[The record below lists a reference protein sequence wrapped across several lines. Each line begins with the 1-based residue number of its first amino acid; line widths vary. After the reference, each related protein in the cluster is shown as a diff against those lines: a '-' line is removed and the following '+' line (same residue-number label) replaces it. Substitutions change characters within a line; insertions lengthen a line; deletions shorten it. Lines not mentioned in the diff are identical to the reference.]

1 MTGVNS
7 QLASASHRKYSLS
20 PQRSSAK
27 FISFSCAL
35 TDNADLYEAP
45 TLSLI
50 LRITLAVLTYI
61 VVHALSTP
69 TFCLW
74 TVSPHRHSCDWS
86 LSRVKVKPSRMSKV
100 THTHTQSTQADSLR
114 CIPKRISWLGFLVAF
129 WLSPNSACLA
139 LVRLSPPT
147 VAWPLRT
154 VQTQGT

>member
-7 QLASASHRKYSLS
+7 QLASASHRKYSLTL
-20 PQRSSAK
+20 QCSSAK
-27 FISFSCAL
+27 FISFSCAF

-61 VVHALSTP
+61 VALYSHVLFVNGQP
-69 TFCLW
+69 TQALLW
-74 TVSPHRHSCDWS
+74 LEP
-86 LSRVKVKPSRMSKV
+86 VKCEGQTESYVKGH

-114 CIPKRISWLGFLVAF
+114 CIPRRISWLGFLVAF

-154 VQTQGT
+154 V